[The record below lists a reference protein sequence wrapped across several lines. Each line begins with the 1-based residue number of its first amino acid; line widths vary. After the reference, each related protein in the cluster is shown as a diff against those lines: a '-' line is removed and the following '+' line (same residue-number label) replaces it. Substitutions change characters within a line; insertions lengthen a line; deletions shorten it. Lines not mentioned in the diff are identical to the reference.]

1 MINAVIIED
10 EQPIIDGLKEMI
22 KLFCP
27 TVSIVGAAKTVTTA
41 YALIQEV
48 APQLVFLDIQLE
60 NGSGFDLLDKLPN
73 PTFQIIFITGFNNF
87 AIKAFK
93 YSAADY
99 LLKPI
104 DPQELQDS
112 IQRLAPTNSPD
123 NLSLQTLHKNSEQL
137 ENLLLK
143 TQERYYLTKIEEIIY
158 CKSEGNYTTFY
169 LKGNQEIV
177 VSKSIKYYTEL
188 FKDQP
193 IYRVHQSFLI
203 NMKGVKQY
211 DKKGYVHLTE
221 GHIVP
226 IAARRTDYFLGL
238 LSDYTGFV

>member
-1 MINAVIIED
+1 MIDAVIIED

-27 TVSIVGAAKTVTTA
+27 TVNIVGAAKTVRTA
-41 YALIQEV
+41 YALIQEES
-48 APQLVFLDIQLE
+48 PQLVFLDIQLE
-60 NGSGFDLLDKLPN
+60 NGSGFDLLDKIPS

-87 AIKAFK
+87 AVKAFK

-112 IQRLAPTNSPD
+112 IQRLVPTNSQS
-123 NLSLQTLHKNSEQL
+123 NLSLQTLQKNSEQL

-143 TQERYYLTKIEEIIY
+143 TQDRYYITKIEEIIY

-169 LKGNQEIV
+169 LKGHQEVV
-177 VSKSIKYYTEL
+177 VSKSIKYYTDL

-203 NMKGVKQY
+203 NMNWVRQY
-211 DKKGYVHLTE
+211 DKKGYVHLIE
-221 GHIVP
+221 GHTIP
-226 IAARRTDYFLGL
+226 IAARKTDYFLGL
-238 LSDYTGFV
+238 LSDYTGFA